1 LVVTI
6 GGKLSKYTTLS
17 VKVPKEV
24 KEKLKKHGIRPSEI
38 LKKAILDEIR
48 EREIEELERRAD
60 EMKDELAKF
69 STEYVVK
76 AIREDRDSR

>member
-1 LVVTI
+1 M
-6 GGKLSKYTTLS
+6 SKYTTVS
-17 VKVPKEV
+17 VKVPREV

-38 LKKAILDEIR
+38 LKRAILDEIR
-48 EREIEELERRAD
+48 AREIEDLERRAD
-60 EMKDELAKF
+60 ELEGELAKF